1 MYQAPTNDQLRQWL
15 QETKTIAV
23 VGLSE
28 KSDRTSYQIA
38 ETMQKRGYR
47 IIPVNPMLTTDVLGE
62 KAYKTLEEVP
72 EQIDLVN
79 VFRRSEELYGI
90 VEATIRAG
98 AKRIWAQQ
106 GVEDEK
112 AAELAAENGIE
123 IVMDQCLAV
132 AHSVLMG
139 GPAK

>member
-23 VGLSE
+23 VGLSD
-28 KSDRTSYQIA
+28 KPDRTSYLIS
-38 ETMQKRGYR
+38 ETMQQRGYR
-47 IIPVNPMLTTDVLGE
+47 IIPVNPMVSEVLGE
-62 KAYKTLEEVP
+62 KAYATLEDVP
-72 EQIDLVN
+72 EKIDMVN
-79 VFRRSEELYGI
+79 VFRRSEELYSV
-90 VEATIRAG
+90 VEATIRVG
-98 AKRIWAQQ
+98 AKRVWAQQ
-106 GVEDEK
+106 GVEDER

-139 GPAK
+139 GRS